1 MNGRKAKAIRKKAL
15 EIIYEWIKTMVSPE
29 EAKKLTYTKAL
40 ELLPD
45 ETHVYANRQ
54 LFLSAFSFKWI
65 IKKIKKIEKE
75 KSLNLINL
83 KDIQNEL

>member
-15 EIIYEWIKTMVSPE
+15 EILYEWIKTMVSPE

-65 IKKIKKIEKE
+65 IKKIEKE

>member
-1 MNGRKAKAIRKKAL
+1 MNGRQSKAIRKKAL
-15 EIIYEWIKTMVSPE
+15 EILYEWIKTMVSPE

-45 ETHVYANRQ
+45 ERHVYANRQ
-54 LFLSAFSFKWI
+54 LFLSAFSFKWLT
-65 IKKIKKIEKE
+65 KKIKKRKN
-75 KSLNLINL
+75 LNLINL